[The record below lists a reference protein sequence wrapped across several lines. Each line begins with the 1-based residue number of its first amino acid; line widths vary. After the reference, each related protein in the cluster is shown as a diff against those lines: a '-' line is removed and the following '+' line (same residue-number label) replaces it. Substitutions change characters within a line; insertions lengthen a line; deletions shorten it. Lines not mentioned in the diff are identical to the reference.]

1 MIDEAEQPQVIEFNC
16 RLGDPETQPI
26 LFRLRSDLLDLCL
39 QCFDDSL
46 GSKPIDWDPRAT
58 VGVVMA
64 SRGYP
69 DAYDKDKPISGLE
82 KVTDVDAK
90 IFHAGT
96 RLEGRTA
103 VTDGGRVL
111 CAVGRGD
118 SVRKAR
124 ATAYAAVSK
133 VSWDGAF
140 WRTDIGYRAVQ
151 REEAR

>member
-1 MIDEAEQPQVIEFNC
+1 MYTANPSHPLVFAPSRGAVRSIAGASAYT
-16 RLGDPETQPI
+16 L
-26 LFRLRSDLLDLCL
+26 LRV
-39 QCFDDSL
+39 
-46 GSKPIDWDPRAT
+46 T